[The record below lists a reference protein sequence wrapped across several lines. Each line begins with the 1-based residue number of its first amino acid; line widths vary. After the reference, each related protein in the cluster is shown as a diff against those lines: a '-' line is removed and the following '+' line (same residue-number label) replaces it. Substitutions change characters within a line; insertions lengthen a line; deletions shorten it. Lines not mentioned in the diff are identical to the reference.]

1 MQIGEKI
8 RKIRELKGLKQENI
22 ATALGMSVTAYG
34 NLERGDTNLT
44 YDKLE
49 EIAKAMEVTVSDI
62 INLPEEFTIHNI
74 TNSHVAVAQLGCNY
88 GNINNP
94 EVEGYKIAIEKL
106 DAQVEYL
113 KRQNDAL
120 LSAMMVEKN
129 KGT

>member
-44 YDKLE
+44 YEKLE
-49 EIAKAMEVTVSDI
+49 QIAGVLEVPVQDIVTMPDEIS
-62 INLPEEFTIHNI
+62 INNFSSNTGVQFG
-74 TNSHVAVAQLGCNY
+74 TNY
-88 GNINNP
+88 GNVTSP
-94 EVEGYKIAIEKL
+94 EIEGYKLAIEKL

-113 KRQNDAL
+113 KQQNNEL
-120 LSAMMVEKN
+120 LAAVTGK
-129 KGT
+129 KVG

>member
-22 ATALGMSVTAYG
+22 ATALGMSITAYG

-49 EIAKAMEVTVSDI
+49 EIAKAMEVTVQDI
-62 INLPEEFTIHNI
+62 INMPEEFIIHNI

-94 EVEGYKIAIEKL
+94 EIEGYKAAIEQYK
-106 DAQVEYL
+106 AENEYL
-113 KRQNDAL
+113 KKQNSDL
-120 LSAMMVEKN
+120 LAAVTGK
-129 KGT
+129 KLG

>member
-44 YDKLE
+44 YEKLE
-49 EIAKAMEVTVSDI
+49 EIAKAMDITVSDI
-62 INLPEEFTIHNI
+62 INMPDEFTIHNI
-74 TNSHVAVAQLGCNY
+74 TGSHVAVAQLACNY

-113 KRQNDAL
+113 KQQNSEL
-120 LSAMMVEKN
+120 LAAITGK
-129 KGT
+129 KLG